1 MKHRSLKMSP
11 FLFASTFLLFAP
23 PLLAIQIGEE
33 CSNDADCSDGGI
45 CQKDMWT
52 NGCAA
57 PSEDGA
63 EKCDTTV
70 HESETG
76 FCYIPPEQCESDAEC
91 GEYLSCIEES
101 SGSCTGSSDGET
113 ICTETKGPSYCG
125 AASVVCESDADCPR
139 SFECGEAQV
148 ICIAMDCPDGEPD
161 CRQCDNE
168 GRKECRPQQFDCE
181 SDSECPSDW
190 SCFDTLRYE
199 CPDGEAPP
207 RGDAGEGGG
216 EDGDSSRSADRAAPA
231 PEGGS
236 SGSLPLAPDE
246 GKDDVPQCVAVAV
259 TGSCY
264 PEAWGGGIDLAGGEA
279 DPTVSDNEERA
290 ATPPID
296 DDNEQDGAED
306 SASAEGVGCSVAPA
320 SPRGSSWWLALLL
333 VLPALR
339 RRQTGAAVV
348 QRSQSH

>member
-1 MKHRSLKMSP
+1 SCSLAQLCREMAKMMGVLRARWYFTTLLVRKSCRPRWYASCIIVQRSSPPHDWTELMKHRSLKMSP

-168 GRKECRPQQFDCE
+168 GRKECRPQ
-181 SDSECPSDW
+181 
-190 SCFDTLRYE
+190 
-199 CPDGEAPP
+199 
-207 RGDAGEGGG
+207 
-216 EDGDSSRSADRAAPA
+216 
-231 PEGGS
+231 
-236 SGSLPLAPDE
+236 
-246 GKDDVPQCVAVAV
+246 
-259 TGSCY
+259 
-264 PEAWGGGIDLAGGEA
+264 
-279 DPTVSDNEERA
+279 
-290 ATPPID
+290 
-296 DDNEQDGAED
+296 
-306 SASAEGVGCSVAPA
+306 
-320 SPRGSSWWLALLL
+320 
-333 VLPALR
+333 
-339 RRQTGAAVV
+339 
-348 QRSQSH
+348 